1 MSLQSH
7 ENNIIMFVYRYLQG
21 MHEYE
26 VELQFTSSLLG
37 QPDRTHDEAD
47 VIDGNEPVH
56 ALPDIDVA
64 ADGDR
69 LYSSTGDMRP
79 LLSASPSNSDSVSIG
94 RELDSVQVTFDTPLF
109 YELSPRK

>member
-1 MSLQSH
+1 MSL
-7 ENNIIMFVYRYLQG
+7 FVTLVYRYLQG

-56 ALPDIDVA
+56 APDVD
-64 ADGDR
+64 ADGEE
-69 LYSSTGDMRP
+69 LFSSTGDMRP
-79 LLSASPSNSDSVSIG
+79 LLSASSSNSENASTG
-94 RELDSVQVTFDTPLF
+94 RELDSMQVNILL
-109 YELSPRK
+109 YISAL